1 MDMAIVDVSLVAF
14 LVMIV
19 SLMISPEHRTATTHT
34 ATAHTTTAQTAPAA
48 S

>member
-1 MDMAIVDVSLVAF
+1 MAIVDVSLVAF

-34 ATAHTTTAQTAPAA
+34 ATAQPVPA
-48 S
+48 SS